1 MLHYILQIIAFQVV
15 FLLVYDVFLKRE
27 TFFNYNRM
35 YLLGTA
41 ILSFV
46 LPFIKLDAIK
56 AVVPEEFVV
65 VLPEVI
71 IGNISQTK
79 ELDRQIALQTEIV
92 MHEPSIP
99 VWQIVF
105 YSGVAFAT
113 LLFLFKF
120 MKLYWLKSNNPKRWS
135 GNILIVKL
143 LKSNAAFSFF
153 NTVFL
158 GEKISEEEQ
167 PTILKHE
174 LVHIKQWHSIDLLL
188 FEFMRIVFWF
198 NPLVYMY
205 QNRIKALHEYIADET
220 AVRQNGK
227 KNYYQQLLNQVF
239 ETNNISF
246 TNTFYKKSLIKKRIN
261 MLRQS
266 KSKQIALIKYLL
278 LIPVIFSMLLYVSCE
293 KGVSEISTEQT
304 LNLEQYSYT
313 VSLKSGM
320 NAETKK
326 IHDNYEHFLYN
337 NKDYVSWAEI
347 NHESD
352 EISYSIHH
360 KDEKLS
366 EEFTETEVGNRDG
379 NTYKMYMN
387 FKSPFDF
394 FASRK
399 FNKNLVEIEDINPR
413 DFDGKDEVP
422 YAVIDKAP
430 TYDECSNL
438 SGEKEKKKC
447 TSQEIA
453 KFVNKNFNIDLAEKL
468 NLSGRQRITV
478 LFKIDEGGNIASVK
492 ARAPHPELEE
502 EAKRVIN
509 MLPKMIPG
517 EHAGE
522 AVTVPYTLPIVF
534 QIQP

>member
-1 MLHYILQIIAFQVV
+1 M
-15 FLLVYDVFLKRE
+15 FLKRE

-46 LPFIKLDAIK
+46 LPFIKLDTIK

-71 IGNISQTK
+71 IGNSKQPR
-79 ELDRQIALQTEIV
+79 ELDTQIALQTGV
-92 MHEPSIP
+92 VLDEPTMPI
-99 VWQIVF
+99 WQIVF
-105 YSGVAFAT
+105 YSGAVLAT

-120 MKLYWLKSNNPKRWS
+120 IKLYWLKSNNPKRWS
-135 GNILIVKL
+135 GDILIVKL
-143 LKSNAAFSFF
+143 LQSNAAFSFF

-174 LVHIKQWHSIDLLL
+174 LVHIKQWHSVDLLL
-188 FEFMRIVFWF
+188 FEIIRIAFWF

-205 QNRIKALHEYIADET
+205 QNRIRALHEYIADET

-266 KSKQIALIKYLL
+266 KSKQIALIKYSL

-293 KGVSEISTEQT
+293 KGVSEINSEQT
-304 LNLEQYSYT
+304 LDLEQYSYT
-313 VSLKSGM
+313 LSLESRM
-320 NAETKK
+320 DAETKK
-326 IHDNYEHFLYN
+326 IHDNYENFLYN

-352 EISYSIHH
+352 EISYSVHH
-360 KDEKLS
+360 KDEKLP
-366 EEFTETEVGNRDG
+366 EEFTETEVGNKDG

-387 FKSPFDF
+387 VKSPFDF
-394 FASRK
+394 FASKKKR
-399 FNKNLVEIEDINPR
+399 VTEIEEIDPR
-413 DFDGKDEVP
+413 GFDGKTEVP

-430 TYDECSNL
+430 TYAQCSNL
-438 SGEKEKKKC
+438 SDEKEKKRC
-447 TSQEIA
+447 TSQAIA
-453 KFVNKNFNIDLAEKL
+453 KFVNKNFNIKLASSLQLE
-468 NLSGRQRITV
+468 GRQRISV
-478 LFKIDEGGNIASVK
+478 FFKINQEGDITEVK
-492 ARAPHPELEE
+492 ARAPHEELEE
-502 EAKRVIN
+502 EAKRIIN

-522 AVTVPYTLPIVF
+522 AVTVPYSLPIVF
-534 QIQP
+534 QIQS